1 MKLPSF
7 STPSAAD
14 AFASLQIASSQST
27 TPDSTH
33 GESRSSSTFDYM
45 LGGGGAGGF
54 AASMSVDN
62 TTDDWVAGPRAI
74 LINRYTAVCCGAVGG
89 KKGSSFCVELN
100 CSVESHRNKRELPD
114 VPTFFFLRKPGLA
127 YVEPAIV
134 ATCVPVQDHLAF
146 LNKSLDF
153 IQWSEEVELR
163 TCAHQLQRPVESLA
177 TAVKGARAYKTPFK
191 DPSLKRLASSLLEDD
206 VGFSSAAKMPRLS
219 VATHRVESYLD
230 NLKTGG
236 SNPNNDND
244 PIKVLSPILVE
255 LARLLDDQS
264 DMLTANAERGVSVE
278 LVRKG
283 DGAEINTALGALRVD
298 TNMLRTLVGQ
308 GLDIKDIQSVTI
320 CDVVR
325 DIYDE
330 LEDSGVCKLGVH
342 TGEALGK
349 LEVAP
354 VLERFSNAIND
365 LSGRVGKVER
375 TGSGS
380 SIFGGPPVAPPVV
393 APNVDE
399 GWKVAVEER
408 LTELKADLSSAG
420 SASTST
426 SVNLGG
432 HMFSD
437 MNDFNAWIEAKEG
450 SSQVPLIF
458 ASWPIIY
465 DRIYADLSGS
475 TRDIKEAKAI
485 SDMNFR
491 DYDARA
497 AQAMS
502 NSGLPMLF
510 TGKNRGVSYSGSEAN
525 TAKGARF
532 SAMPTQRQFGEMGDK
547 DGLRHRA
554 LLSLDRVVKNITFD
568 IQHLL
573 KNPEVKALATLML
586 LRTADFVRAT
596 FQYISDTYYELIPV
610 FANEVE
616 TWDFVCYC
624 VEQILTTEFSD
635 ARAQA
640 SGLDFRDSN
649 LSKRMLWVSMRV
661 VMVQEGFMEVGL
673 ANHSSLSGAYCRFLI
688 RNSQNSEV
696 TKLKSKV
703 ERYDSQFAKM
713 NQVIEELKSRV
724 KAAESTADRA
734 WSKASGNKK

>member
-1 MKLPSF
+1 M
-7 STPSAAD
+7 
-14 AFASLQIASSQST
+14 
-27 TPDSTH
+27 
-33 GESRSSSTFDYM
+33 
-45 LGGGGAGGF
+45 
-54 AASMSVDN
+54 
-62 TTDDWVAGPRAI
+62 
-74 LINRYTAVCCGAVGG
+74 
-89 KKGSSFCVELN
+89 
-100 CSVESHRNKRELPD
+100 
-114 VPTFFFLRKPGLA
+114 
-127 YVEPAIV
+127 
-134 ATCVPVQDHLAF
+134 
-146 LNKSLDF
+146 
-153 IQWSEEVELR
+153 
-163 TCAHQLQRPVESLA
+163 
-177 TAVKGARAYKTPFK
+177 
-191 DPSLKRLASSLLEDD
+191 
-206 VGFSSAAKMPRLS
+206 
-219 VATHRVESYLD
+219 
-230 NLKTGG
+230 
-236 SNPNNDND
+236 
-244 PIKVLSPILVE
+244 
-255 LARLLDDQS
+255 
-264 DMLTANAERGVSVE
+264 
-278 LVRKG
+278 
-283 DGAEINTALGALRVD
+283 
-298 TNMLRTLVGQ
+298 
-308 GLDIKDIQSVTI
+308 
-320 CDVVR
+320 
-325 DIYDE
+325 
-330 LEDSGVCKLGVH
+330 
-342 TGEALGK
+342 
-349 LEVAP
+349 
-354 VLERFSNAIND
+354 
-365 LSGRVGKVER
+365 
-375 TGSGS
+375 
-380 SIFGGPPVAPPVV
+380 
-393 APNVDE
+393 
-399 GWKVAVEER
+399 
-408 LTELKADLSSAG
+408 
-420 SASTST
+420 
-426 SVNLGG
+426 
-432 HMFSD
+432 
-437 MNDFNAWIEAKEG
+437 
-450 SSQVPLIF
+450 IF

-475 TRDIKEAKAI
+475 TRDIKDAKAI

>member
-1 MKLPSF
+1 
-7 STPSAAD
+7 
-14 AFASLQIASSQST
+14 
-27 TPDSTH
+27 
-33 GESRSSSTFDYM
+33 
-45 LGGGGAGGF
+45 
-54 AASMSVDN
+54 
-62 TTDDWVAGPRAI
+62 
-74 LINRYTAVCCGAVGG
+74 
-89 KKGSSFCVELN
+89 
-100 CSVESHRNKRELPD
+100 
-114 VPTFFFLRKPGLA
+114 
-127 YVEPAIV
+127 
-134 ATCVPVQDHLAF
+134 
-146 LNKSLDF
+146 
-153 IQWSEEVELR
+153 
-163 TCAHQLQRPVESLA
+163 
-177 TAVKGARAYKTPFK
+177 
-191 DPSLKRLASSLLEDD
+191 
-206 VGFSSAAKMPRLS
+206 
-219 VATHRVESYLD
+219 
-230 NLKTGG
+230 
-236 SNPNNDND
+236 
-244 PIKVLSPILVE
+244 
-255 LARLLDDQS
+255 
-264 DMLTANAERGVSVE
+264 
-278 LVRKG
+278 
-283 DGAEINTALGALRVD
+283 
-298 TNMLRTLVGQ
+298 
-308 GLDIKDIQSVTI
+308 
-320 CDVVR
+320 
-325 DIYDE
+325 
-330 LEDSGVCKLGVH
+330 
-342 TGEALGK
+342 
-349 LEVAP
+349 
-354 VLERFSNAIND
+354 
-365 LSGRVGKVER
+365 
-375 TGSGS
+375 
-380 SIFGGPPVAPPVV
+380 
-393 APNVDE
+393 
-399 GWKVAVEER
+399 
-408 LTELKADLSSAG
+408 
-420 SASTST
+420 
-426 SVNLGG
+426 
-432 HMFSD
+432 
-437 MNDFNAWIEAKEG
+437 
-450 SSQVPLIF
+450 
-458 ASWPIIY
+458 
-465 DRIYADLSGS
+465 
-475 TRDIKEAKAI
+475 
-485 SDMNFR
+485 MNFR

-510 TGKNRGVSYSGSEAN
+510 TEKNRGVSYSGSEAN

-703 ERYDSQFAKM
+703 ERYDNQFAKM